1 MVNWLLG
8 KSALLRVVR
17 ASLSLL
23 SKRDQQKIK
32 LVALIQI
39 FLSFLD
45 LLGIALS
52 GVVASLAVS
61 GINSKNPS
69 GAVGIG
75 RARPWL
81 SILPNADCNI
91 GSLSSTYIHRQ
102 NTLIDVFHQKDSIL
116 SGKVCG

>member
-8 KSALLRVVR
+8 KSELLRVVR

-45 LLGIALS
+45 LLGIALIAL
-52 GVVASLAVS
+52 VASLAVS

-69 GAVGIG
+69 GAVGRVLEG
-75 RARPWL
+75 L
-81 SILPNADCNI
+81 SL
-91 GSLSSTYIHRQ
+91 GSLSFQTQTAILAALALLTFIAR
-102 NTLIDVFHQKDSIL
+102 TLL
-116 SGKVCG
+116 SMLFIRKTLFFLGR